1 MLALLILEIAV
12 FKVFQIN
19 IEGKLNN
26 QKLGYRNSKR
36 ITHFDAHIIGVH
48 LILIPY
54 LRQSAIP
61 GRVKIMLWI

>member
-26 QKLGYRNSKR
+26 QKLGYCNSKR
-36 ITHFDAHIIGVH
+36 ITHLMHI
-48 LILIPY
+48 
-54 LRQSAIP
+54 S
-61 GRVKIMLWI
+61 

>member
-48 LILIPY
+48 LILKCTP
-54 LRQSAIP
+54 
-61 GRVKIMLWI
+61 